1 VDIAWCARPQFAA
14 KRPILQSLLDGLV
27 IKEP

>member
-1 VDIAWCARPQFAA
+1 MLAWCARQQFAA